1 VAFAVFGEAGQEA
14 GTVPVTTTVLV
25 PEGVTTWMATLWL
38 VGLVPV
44 WVTIGVIVRA
54 AVATALFVSP
64 LAMAMAL
71 MVVVAVIATGAVYFV
86 DDALG
91 VEPSVV

>member
-71 MVVVAVIATGAVYFV
+71 MVVVATGAVYFV

>member
-1 VAFAVFGEAGQEA
+1 MAFAVFGEAGQEA

-71 MVVVAVIATGAVYFV
+71 MVVVATGAVYFV